1 MRTTRTASR
10 CFHRKRSRT
19 TRRKVSHSPVRHSH
33 PSGPPAPAHS
43 PSSSVPDPEVLAT
56 RHSSLATSPYAR
68 CSYMT
73 KDGRRCRSFALDEE
87 TTFCAEHARIVQNR
101 KPPDRICP
109 TCGRFNITI
118 RVPDLVP
125 DLLGPVQD
133 FQSAA
138 AINHF
143 LARLAILQAAN
154 RIGPREANAISYTCQ
169 LLLQSLPETK
179 REVSTARKFPEQDPV
194 ITQVVQSLPP
204 LGEGP
209 DARVVP
215 NSESS
220 P

>member
-1 MRTTRTASR
+1 
-10 CFHRKRSRT
+10 
-19 TRRKVSHSPVRHSH
+19 
-33 PSGPPAPAHS
+33 
-43 PSSSVPDPEVLAT
+43 
-56 RHSSLATSPYAR
+56 
-68 CSYMT
+68 MT

-125 DLLGPVQD
+125 DLLGPIQD

-169 LLLQSLPETK
+169 LLLQSLAETK
-179 REVSTARKFPEQDPV
+179 REVTTARKFPEQDPV

-204 LGEGP
+204 LGDDP
-209 DARVVP
+209 DASVSD
-215 NSESS
+215 SEA
-220 P
+220 PR